1 MTRTAIVAGSTGL
14 IGKGLVQKLLQHRGY
29 GRVISLVRRP
39 TGLQHQKLIE
49 QVVSFDDF
57 LLEKELLQDADV
69 FCTLGTTMKQ
79 AGSKEAFRKVDYE
92 YPIRLAKQAAQ
103 QGAAQYLIVTAMG
116 ADKQSSIFYSRVKG
130 EVEDALRALHFPA
143 LHLFRPSLLLG
154 ERAQFRFGERAS
166 AVAMKLLGFAFAG
179 PLRKYKA
186 ISASA
191 VAEAMLRAALAGR
204 SGVQVYES
212 DAIEDLAAVK

>member
-14 IGKGLVQKLLQHRGY
+14 IGNGLVQKLLQHSGY
-29 GRVISLVRRP
+29 GRVITLVRRP

-49 QVVSFDDF
+49 QVVSFDDL

-79 AGSKEAFRKVDYE
+79 AGSKDAFRKVDYE

-130 EVEDALRALHFPA
+130 EVEDALRSLHFPA

-186 ISASA
+186 IPASA

-212 DAIEDLAAVK
+212 DAIEDLAAGK